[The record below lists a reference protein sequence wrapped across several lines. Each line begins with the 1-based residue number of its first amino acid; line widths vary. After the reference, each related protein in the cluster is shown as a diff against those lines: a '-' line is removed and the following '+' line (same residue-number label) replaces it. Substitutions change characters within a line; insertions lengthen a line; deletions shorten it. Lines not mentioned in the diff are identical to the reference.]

1 MGAGAIVGTGTRAVA
16 GTVPCAIGGSEGVL
30 DTAPLT
36 GLVALETAPALHAV
50 RKGAALSALS
60 ARCTTGEDE
69 AYLEISDLEIRPA
82 EAEAEASE
90 GTCTGGGRTGGC
102 SDGPGSPDTAPGS
115 PGGRL
120 VTGEIVRGAVSGASS
135 AAAPRC
141 VTSSAQRAVQE
152 AVKEAVKEAVLETS
166 RVAVGAV
173 ASTPSSTS

>member
-1 MGAGAIVGTGTRAVA
+1 
-16 GTVPCAIGGSEGVL
+16 VL

-50 RKGAALSALS
+50 RKGAALS

-120 VTGEIVRGAVSGASS
+120 VTGEIVMGAVSGASS

-141 VTSSAQRAVQE
+141 VTSSAQR

>member
-1 MGAGAIVGTGTRAVA
+1 VIVGAGAIVGTGTRAVA

-36 GLVALETAPALHAV
+36 GLVALDTAPALHAV

-69 AYLEISDLEIRPA
+69 AYLDISDLEIRPA

-102 SDGPGSPDTAPGS
+102 SDGPGSP
-115 PGGRL
+115 GGRL
-120 VTGEIVRGAVSGASS
+120 VTGEIVTGAVSGASS

-141 VTSSAQRAVQE
+141 VTSSAQR

>member
-1 MGAGAIVGTGTRAVA
+1 MGAVAIVGTGARAVA
-16 GTVPCAIGGSEGVL
+16 GRVPCAIGGSEGVL

-36 GLVALETAPALHAV
+36 GLVALETAPELHAV

-60 ARCTTGEDE
+60 ARCTTGED
-69 AYLEISDLEIRPA
+69 LEISDLEISPAEISDLEISPA

-102 SDGPGSPDTAPGS
+102 SDGPGSP
-115 PGGRL
+115 GGRL
-120 VTGEIVRGAVSGASS
+120 VTGEIVPGAVSGAPS

-141 VTSSAQRAVQE
+141 VTSSAQR
-152 AVKEAVKEAVLETS
+152 AVKEAVLETS

>member
-30 DTAPLT
+30 DTASLT
-36 GLVALETAPALHAV
+36 GLVALDTAPALHAV
-50 RKGAALSALS
+50 RKGAALS

-102 SDGPGSPDTAPGS
+102 SDGPGSP
-115 PGGRL
+115 GGRL
-120 VTGEIVRGAVSGASS
+120 VTGEIVTGAVSGASS

-141 VTSSAQRAVQE
+141 VTSSAQR